1 MLPRAYHGIV
11 RVAVVAFLALIL
23 PAPAYALT
31 VQFRTPSANI
41 GCVYSSE
48 PGLGGP
54 FLRCDILSG
63 LKPKPRKPRGCELDW
78 AFGFQL
84 SARGRAQTVCAGD
97 TAVDRRAKTLR
108 YGHAWTRGGFVCTS
122 RLTGLRCKN
131 RSGHGFVLSRGHSY
145 RF

>member
-1 MLPRAYHGIV
+1 MLPRAYHRIV
-11 RVAVVAFLALIL
+11 RIALAAFLALVFA
-23 PAPAYALT
+23 APAYPLT
-31 VQFRTPSANI
+31 VLFRTPSANI

-48 PGLGGP
+48 PDVSGP

-63 LKPKPRKPRGCELDW
+63 LKPKPRKPKGCELDW

-84 SARGRAQTVCAGD
+84 GARGRAQTVCAGD
-97 TAVDRRAKTLR
+97 TAVDRRARTLR
-108 YGHAWTRGGFVCTS
+108 YGQRWSRGGFVCTS

-131 RSGHGFVLSRGHSY
+131 LSGHGFVLSRAHSY